1 MAPEWIIRYDEAFMR
16 RFEKLGEMLETADR
30 PALHRFLIDNF
41 GNIFTTFQYYANRIA
56 CGDARDFEEEDEETR
71 RELLRPL
78 SYRQYR
84 VIEQSFSVWANEEQ
98 YVLSSV
104 WDFLYDE
111 GRIRNKKVMS
121 VAEVDGCALVLEQV
135 YVCLAGRHGGKK
147 GE

>member
-1 MAPEWIIRYDEAFMR
+1 MAPDNVAEGAVVSGLHIIGVRN
-16 RFEKLGEMLETADR
+16 LEE
-30 PALHRFLIDNF
+30 LIT
-41 GNIFTTFQYYANRIA
+41 ILS
-56 CGDARDFEEEDEETR
+56 EDEETR

-84 VIEQSFSVWANEEQ
+84 MIEQSFSVWANEEQ
-98 YVLSSV
+98 YVLSSI

-147 GE
+147 EE